1 VKVSEAGEFGLIH
14 RLAELV
20 QANRTVAPAWRNLVL
35 GIGDDA
41 AVWQA
46 EPGLTLASTD
56 CLIEGVHFTLE
67 TSGWHD
73 LGWKALAVNLSDIAA
88 MGGEPRY
95 ALVTLG
101 LPGDTDLSD
110 VEQFYLGMLELAQ
123 EVGTAI
129 VGGDTSASPVV
140 FINMAVT
147 GQASKTL
154 LTRSGAKPGD
164 SVAVTGWLGAAAAG
178 WQLIQQKKEITEAMS
193 PLIQAFSRPR
203 PRLDTGRRLV
213 EAGVAAAIDISDG
226 LVADLEHI
234 CAESRVGAVIQV
246 DRVPVHPEVKRAFKQ
261 EALALAL
268 SGGEDYELLFAAPE
282 AIIKD
287 VQPGLDGPVTIIGE
301 ITAARP
307 GQVNLVDEAGRPFS
321 LTHKGWRHFD
331 SDQS

>member
-1 VKVSEAGEFGLIH
+1 MKVFEAGEFGLIH

-20 QANRTVAPAWRNLVL
+20 QANRTGVPAWRNLVL

-41 AVWQA
+41 AVWRA

-56 CLIEGVHFTLE
+56 CLIEGVHFTRE
-67 TSGWHD
+67 TAGWHD

-88 MGGEPRY
+88 MGGEARY

-101 LPGDTDLSD
+101 LPGDTDMSD

-123 EVGTAI
+123 ATGVAI

-140 FINMAVT
+140 FINLAVT
-147 GQASKTL
+147 GQASGSL
-154 LTRSGAKPGD
+154 LTRAGAKAGD
-164 SVAVTGWLGAAAAG
+164 SLAVTGWLGSAAG
-178 WQLIQQKKEITEAMS
+178 GWRLIKQKKEITEGMS
-193 PLIQAFSRPR
+193 PLMQAFSRPR
-203 PRLDTGRRLV
+203 PRLDAGRRLV

-234 CAESRVGAVIQV
+234 CAESRVGAVVHV
-246 DRVPVHPEVKRAFKQ
+246 DRVPVHPAVKRVFRQ

-268 SGGEDYELLFAAPE
+268 SGGEDYELLFTAPE
-282 AIIKD
+282 AIIKK
-287 VQPGLDGPVTIIGE
+287 VQPELDIPVTIIGE
-301 ITAARP
+301 ITAPRP
-307 GQVNLVDEAGRPFS
+307 GQVSLVDGAGKPFS
-321 LTHKGWRHFD
+321 LEHKGWRHFA